1 MLGISVIGHHLL
13 MTQTPRNVTRW
24 GKVEGK
30 PGPTVRPVAPGN
42 VSTGTPIQCGA
53 RIIERFRKSGFQFD
67 REAARGDRFAV
78 VIPKHPERLQTVEST
93 I

>member
-1 MLGISVIGHHLL
+1 
-13 MTQTPRNVTRW
+13 
-24 GKVEGK
+24 
-30 PGPTVRPVAPGN
+30 VAPGN